1 MSSSPEAHNGTMI
14 QPNNPY
20 RQPHAPCRTQ
30 WQARRAQPPS
40 AAPSLPLMRPRNGR
54 VLVGVCRGVSLHLG
68 APVWLVRLAFAAAAL
83 AFGAGVIAY
92 VFLWMFMPVGDP
104 VAAAQAMSDA
114 ASTGF
119 AEPLSRGNAAYAG
132 TAGDSGRSD
141 ADDSSEGL
149 AAALRRAPKP
159 SLVALAGLV
168 FIAISVLLSFAGG
181 RELIVPLAVAVG
193 GLGLAWSRFDADE
206 GKLPSMLGGIVL
218 LFVGYAIFVFTSTV
232 PGWGASPRR
241 IIIGGFVLLAGTA
254 LAIVPWVSTLIRS
267 LSTERALKERE
278 EERADMTAHLHDGV
292 LQTLALIQLHS
303 DDPQTVFSLAR
314 QQERE
319 LREWLYQERTTSDR
333 SVSAGLKAI
342 AAQTEDE
349 HGKPIEVV
357 TVGDARPSAQ
367 TDALLDATQQALIN
381 AVTHGGEPISVYCE
395 AGADKV
401 EVFVRDHGD
410 GFDVNAIP
418 EGRLGIR
425 ESIIGR
431 IRRRGGTVEIVSR
444 PHWGTEVRMHMPV
457 AGGRQPN
464 QRGDATN
471 AGGQHGR
478 PPSGAASYTRT
489 QRET

>member
-1 MSSSPEAHNGTMI
+1 
-14 QPNNPY
+14 
-20 RQPHAPCRTQ
+20 
-30 WQARRAQPPS
+30 
-40 AAPSLPLMRPRNGR
+40 
-54 VLVGVCRGVSLHLG
+54 
-68 APVWLVRLAFAAAAL
+68 
-83 AFGAGVIAY
+83 
-92 VFLWMFMPVGDP
+92 
-104 VAAAQAMSDA
+104 
-114 ASTGF
+114 
-119 AEPLSRGNAAYAG
+119 
-132 TAGDSGRSD
+132 
-141 ADDSSEGL
+141 
-149 AAALRRAPKP
+149 
-159 SLVALAGLV
+159 
-168 FIAISVLLSFAGG
+168 
-181 RELIVPLAVAVG
+181 
-193 GLGLAWSRFDADE
+193 
-206 GKLPSMLGGIVL
+206 
-218 LFVGYAIFVFTSTV
+218 
-232 PGWGASPRR
+232 
-241 IIIGGFVLLAGTA
+241 
-254 LAIVPWVSTLIRS
+254 
-267 LSTERALKERE
+267 
-278 EERADMTAHLHDGV
+278 MTAHLHDGV

-410 GFDVNAIP
+410 GFDMNAIP

-464 QRGDATN
+464 QRDDATN

>member
-1 MSSSPEAHNGTMI
+1 MAGATRVRRGRSRVRGRRHRIRVPVDV
-14 QPNNPY
+14 
-20 RQPHAPCRTQ
+20 HAGRRSRR
-30 WQARRAQPPS
+30 RRA
-40 AAPSLPLMRPRNGR
+40 G
-54 VLVGVCRGVSLHLG
+54 H
-68 APVWLVRLAFAAAAL
+68 
-83 AFGAGVIAY
+83 
-92 VFLWMFMPVGDP
+92 
-104 VAAAQAMSDA
+104 
-114 ASTGF
+114 F

-357 TVGDARPSAQ
+357 TVGDARSSAQ

>member
-20 RQPHAPCRTQ
+20 RQPHAPRRTQ

-104 VAAAQAMSDA
+104 
-114 ASTGF
+114 
-119 AEPLSRGNAAYAG
+119 
-132 TAGDSGRSD
+132 
-141 ADDSSEGL
+141 
-149 AAALRRAPKP
+149 
-159 SLVALAGLV
+159 
-168 FIAISVLLSFAGG
+168 
-181 RELIVPLAVAVG
+181 VAVG

-418 EGRLGIR
+418 EGQLGIR

>member
-20 RQPHAPCRTQ
+20 RQPHAPRRTQ

-303 DDPQTVFSLAR
+303 DDPQT
-314 QQERE
+314 
-319 LREWLYQERTTSDR
+319 
-333 SVSAGLKAI
+333 I

>member
-1 MSSSPEAHNGTMI
+1 MVGSKLVYPD
-14 QPNNPY
+14 
-20 RQPHAPCRTQ
+20 
-30 WQARRAQPPS
+30 
-40 AAPSLPLMRPRNGR
+40 GR
-54 VLVGVCRGVSLHLG
+54 L
-68 APVWLVRLAFAAAAL
+68 
-83 AFGAGVIAY
+83 
-92 VFLWMFMPVGDP
+92 
-104 VAAAQAMSDA
+104 Q
-114 ASTGF
+114 
-119 AEPLSRGNAAYAG
+119 E
-132 TAGDSGRSD
+132 
-141 ADDSSEGL
+141 
-149 AAALRRAPKP
+149 
-159 SLVALAGLV
+159 
-168 FIAISVLLSFAGG
+168 AGG
-181 RELIVPLAVAVG
+181 IL
-193 GLGLAWSRFDADE
+193 WSDGSGWNYGRLDDPNKAE
-206 GKLPSMLGGIVL
+206 YNYVK
-218 LFVGYAIFVFTSTV
+218 YAIFVFTSTV

-303 DDPQTVFSLAR
+303 NDPQTVFSLAR

-410 GFDVNAIP
+410 GFDMNAIP

-457 AGGRQPN
+457 ADGRQPN

-478 PPSGAASYTRT
+478 PPSGAASYTRA